1 MLKDLQNTISIHDEG
16 AYLVFLR
23 CSGVGTP
30 LIRSMD
36 FCYSRFRRIYQTVN
50 QAWATQL
57 DCLPNRQAITVTC
70 HLSHQRASIRR
81 HGGGEEYHL
90 EYGAFKTNGVIA
102 PKVREGLA
110 PLTH

>member
-1 MLKDLQNTISIHDEG
+1 MLKDLQNIISIHDEG

-23 CSGVGTP
+23 CSGMGTP

-36 FCYSRFRRIYQTVN
+36 FCCSKFRRIYQIVDSGLGHTARLSAK
-50 QAWATQL
+50 QAG
-57 DCLPNRQAITVTC
+57 D
-70 HLSHQRASIRR
+70 HGDMLSHQRASIRR
-81 HGGGEEYHL
+81 HGGV

-102 PKVREGLA
+102 PKVRKGLV